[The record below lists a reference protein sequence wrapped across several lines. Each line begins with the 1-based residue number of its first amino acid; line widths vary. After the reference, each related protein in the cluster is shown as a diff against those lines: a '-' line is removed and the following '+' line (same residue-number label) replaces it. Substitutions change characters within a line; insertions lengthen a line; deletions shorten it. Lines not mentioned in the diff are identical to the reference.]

1 VLDVLTFRVGRGI
14 AMATGG
20 NFVGEGLADVDGNP
34 MSDASEPSRRIFGSG
49 RDASW
54 EVRGVRASGASSV
67 DDEGE
72 RTVVFDLRRLGTF
85 GAAGKTIA
93 LGFILTS
100 GAGIG
105 GEAAETDLVDLLD
118 ARRDRVVDKD
128 ETEGDERSVL
138 LPEGRA
144 VAGVLGPF
152 EVLSEMAEVDLAGE
166 GSLGRGGMG
175 RLGALRLG
183 VCGDGAEAVF
193 GVALVVDLFVMV
205 VRLAIDGAIEGALLA
220 VDGVRAPDPVAPFAG
235 AMPVLTRRADLAAV
249 AALLAPAGN
258 AGFAEVWAL
267 LLMVATLDRTE
278 LVVDAEVVLC
288 LSADT
293 PKRSLALPSGFGGP
307 EMDRPLGSGGTCPGV
322 DREPAA

>member
-1 VLDVLTFRVGRGI
+1 MLTFRVGRGL

-72 RTVVFDLRRLGTF
+72 RTVVFDLSRLGTF

-105 GEAAETDLVDLLD
+105 GEAAETDLVDLLE

-144 VAGVLGPF
+144 VVGVLGAF
-152 EVLSEMAEVDLAGE
+152 EVLSEIAEVDLAGE
-166 GSLGRGGMG
+166 GSLGTGGTA

-183 VCGDGAEAVF
+183 VCGDGAEVVF
-193 GVALVVDLFVMV
+193 DVALVVDLFVMV
-205 VRLAIDGAIEGALLA
+205 VRLDIDGAIEGALPA
-220 VDGVRAPDPVAPFAG
+220 VDGVRAPDPVGPIAG
-235 AMPVLTRRADLAAV
+235 AMVLTRRADLAAV

-307 EMDRPLGSGGTCPGV
+307 EMDRPLGSGGTGPGV